1 MISKYI
7 SRFRLG
13 FVVVA
18 IVCSFS
24 TMGSDS
30 ISRVKKE
37 KSLASNTT
45 NPFFDPNI
53 IVIHA
58 TLDSFARSDGPDQ
71 TISDGIITISN
82 SCGYDSA
89 LLRVAEVLL
98 GSYSADDIVVYQ
110 RLGEWCEGMWQSA
123 VKEYFLFLR
132 WNGLVWEVDKV
143 LSSPLVG
150 VNRAGLWLVEP
161 VLLERLHAIHGP
173 EAHKISVSEEL
184 RVALTI
190 QRMEQVGLEFSPGAS
205 PIESAKAAEK
215 SCSAESCWL
224 GAPMRFSRGVSL
236 ASMRE
241 FLRKGKGDH

>member
-30 ISRVKKE
+30 TSREKKE

-123 VKEYFLFLR
+123 AREYFLFLR
-132 WNGLVWEVDKV
+132 WNGLVWC
-143 LSSPLVG
+143 
-150 VNRAGLWLVEP
+150 
-161 VLLERLHAIHGP
+161 
-173 EAHKISVSEEL
+173 SVPDDCIAPRSYTL
-184 RVALTI
+184 AL
-190 QRMEQVGLEFSPGAS
+190 A
-205 PIESAKAAEK
+205 
-215 SCSAESCWL
+215 
-224 GAPMRFSRGVSL
+224 RGVLEALLKTKDS
-236 ASMRE
+236 A
-241 FLRKGKGDH
+241 